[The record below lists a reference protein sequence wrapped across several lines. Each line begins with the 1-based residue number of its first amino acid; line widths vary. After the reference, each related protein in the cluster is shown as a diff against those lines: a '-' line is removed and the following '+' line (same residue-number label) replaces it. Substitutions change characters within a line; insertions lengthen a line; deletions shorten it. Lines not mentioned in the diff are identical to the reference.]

1 MKERVLPGI
10 TLFVRGGTSKPWVG
24 YWRGELA
31 WASISESIF
40 VPILRKTELE
50 ILELRQTKTD

>member
-31 WASISESIF
+31 WESISESIF
-40 VPILRKTELE
+40 VPILRNIELDL
-50 ILELRQTKTD
+50 LELTQTKID